1 MSFCVGLTGGIGCGK
16 SAATAIFAE
25 LGAAIVDTDVISRE
39 LTGPAGAAMKAISA
53 AFGSA
58 YILPDGS
65 LDRSRMR
72 ALVFSDP
79 TQKRALEAI
88 LHPLIRR
95 VSREQIAAAQAPYVI
110 LVVPLLVETGAYRDL
125 LDRVLVIDCDE
136 RLQMSRTMARS
147 GLSEEE
153 VMRIMASQATRSDR
167 LKSAD
172 DVIVN
177 DDGIDRLRVDVE
189 TLHQRYLHL
198 GRKPA

>member
-1 MSFCVGLTGGIGCGK
+1 MSFCIGLTGGIGCGK

-39 LTGPAGAAMKAISA
+39 LTGPAGAAMEAISA
-53 AFGSA
+53 AFGPA

-88 LHPLIRR
+88 LHPLIRG
-95 VSREQIAAAQAPYVI
+95 VSREQIATAQAPYVI

-153 VMRIMASQATRSDR
+153 VMRIMKSQATRSDR

-177 DDGIDRLRVDVE
+177 DDGIDRLRADVE

>member
-39 LTGPAGAAMKAISA
+39 LTGPAGAAMQAISA
-53 AFGSA
+53 AFGA
-58 YILPDGS
+58 VYVLRDGS

-136 RLQMSRTMARS
+136 RLQVSRTMARS
-147 GLSEEE
+147 GLSESE
-153 VMRIMASQATRSDR
+153 VMNIMASQTTRSDR
-167 LKSAD
+167 LSSAD
-172 DVIVN
+172 DIIVN
-177 DDGIDRLRVDVE
+177 DNGIDKLRSDVE
-189 TLHQRYLHL
+189 RLHQRYLHL
-198 GRKPA
+198 ARKPA

>member
-39 LTGPAGAAMKAISA
+39 LTGPAGAAMEAISA
-53 AFGSA
+53 AFGPA

-65 LDRSRMR
+65 LDRPRMR

-88 LHPLIRR
+88 LHPLIRS
-95 VSREQIAAAQAPYVI
+95 VSREQIATARAPYVM

-153 VMRIMASQATRSDR
+153 VMRIMASQAKRGDR

-198 GRKPA
+198 ARNPA

>member
-39 LTGPAGAAMKAISA
+39 LTGPAGAAMGAISA
-53 AFGSA
+53 AFGPA

-88 LHPLIRR
+88 LHPLIRS
-95 VSREQIAAAQAPYVI
+95 VSRKRIATAQAAYVI

-136 RLQMSRTMARS
+136 RLQVSRTMARS

-153 VMRIMASQATRSDR
+153 VMRIMASQATRTER

-177 DDGIDRLRVDVE
+177 DDGIDRLRIDVE
-189 TLHQRYLHL
+189 SLHQRYLHL
-198 GRKPA
+198 GRGAA

>member
-39 LTGPAGAAMKAISA
+39 LTGPAGAAMEAISA
-53 AFGSA
+53 AFGPA

-88 LHPLIRR
+88 LHPLIRG
-95 VSREQIAAAQAPYVI
+95 VSREQIATAQAPYVI

-153 VMRIMASQATRSDR
+153 VMRIMKSQATRSDR

-177 DDGIDRLRVDVE
+177 DDGIDRLRADVE